1 MPLLRISQYSQ
12 ESTCVGFSFCKVVG
26 FQASVYNLKV
36 NPKFLDQRFFFL
48 ETETIKKNRFGLKF

>member
-36 NPKFLDQRFFFL
+36 NPKFLDQRFFFFWKPRQL
-48 ETETIKKNRFGLKF
+48 KKIDLG

>member
-36 NPKFLDQRFFFL
+36 NPKFLDQRFFFFGNRDNL
-48 ETETIKKNRFGLKF
+48 KK